1 MSLRRSQCDELR
13 SEAHRLGVS
22 ALGFAR
28 AGKVEDADM
37 SVYRDWL
44 SRGCHASMSYLE
56 RYDEQRAD
64 VRLLLDGAATVIV
77 AMFNY
82 NHTDLQPAGAP
93 LIACYAHG
101 DDYHEVVRTR
111 LESLAEFLRK
121 QWGGATR
128 VCVDT
133 APVRERY
140 WAVKSGV
147 GFVGKNGCLIV
158 PGIGSYCF
166 IGILLT
172 TVDFPADEP
181 PAIDCGGCGACLRV
195 CPGKALAGDGTL
207 DVRRCMS
214 YLTIEH
220 RGELPEGM
228 TTGGRLYGCDSC
240 QDVCPHNRGIPDTMV
255 KEFHLRPSLTEI
267 DEDSIAEMTQSQFSE
282 IFRHSAIKRA
292 KLSGLQRNLRHL
304 H

>member
-1 MSLRRSQCDELR
+1 MSLSRFQCDELR
-13 SEAHRLGVS
+13 REACGLGVS

-28 AGKVEDADM
+28 AGEVDNADIA
-37 SVYRDWL
+37 VYRDWL
-44 SRGCHASMSYLE
+44 SRGCHATMSYLE
-56 RYDEQRAD
+56 RYDAQRAD

-77 AMFNY
+77 AVFNY
-82 NHTDLQPAGAP
+82 NHTDLQPSGAP
-93 LIACYAHG
+93 LIARYAHG
-101 DDYHEVVRTR
+101 DDYHEIVRVK
-111 LESLAEFLRK
+111 LECLATFLRER
-121 QWGGATR
+121 WGGETR

-147 GFVGKNGCLIV
+147 GFAGKNGCLIV

-166 IGILLT
+166 IGVLLT
-172 TVDFPADEP
+172 TVEFPVDEP
-181 PAIDCGGCGACLRV
+181 LAADCGSCGACLRA

-207 DVRRCMS
+207 DARRCLS

-220 RGELPEGM
+220 RGEFPAGM

-240 QDVCPHNRGIPDTMV
+240 QAVCPHNREIPDTTI
-255 KEFHLRPSLTEI
+255 KEFHLRPSLSEI
-267 DEDSIAEMTQSQFSE
+267 DEVSIAEMTQSQFSE
-282 IFRHSAIKRA
+282 IFRHSAIKRT
-292 KLSGLQRNLRHL
+292 KLSGLQRNIRYL